1 MGRGRFCWLFL
12 QEIKRGSGLMLLGR
26 CEIMNLKTLFLSEE
40 PIREEGSF
48 SAGCSAD
55 CLIVPSLPGPP
66 HLESDKRR
74 FESSLW
80 LRHRVR

>member
-1 MGRGRFCWLFL
+1 MGRGDFAGCFCR
-12 QEIKRGSGLMLLGR
+12 IKRGSGLMLLGR
-26 CEIMNLKTLFLSEE
+26 CEIMNLKTFCPRE
-40 PIREEGSF
+40 PIREEGNF

-55 CLIVPSLPGPP
+55 CSIVPSLPGPP